1 MRYPVAKFLTFA
13 SWDDSPHLDPAAK
26 RGLLSAYL
34 PHERDARTKGVPSL
48 GAGAIYPVPED
59 DILCDPFEFPAY
71 YRHSYALDVGW
82 NRTAALW
89 GALDPETDVEYLY
102 AEYYRGQAEPA
113 IHAAAIRARG
123 EWIPGVIDP
132 AARGRSQHDGAR
144 LFEQYIALGL
154 TLVAAD
160 NAREAGIYGVWS
172 RLSTG
177 RLRVFRTLQ
186 NWRSEYRIYRRDEKG
201 AIVKENDH
209 LMDGTRY
216 LCLSGIPLATI
227 RPFEQWPGR
236 PGLPK
241 LGARRG
247 IESNYKPLADAWN
260 VNKESRRE
268 NAQNWLPG
276 QNTPWLGR

>member
-1 MRYPVAKFLTFA
+1 M
-13 SWDDSPHLDPAAK
+13 
-26 RGLLSAYL
+26 SAYL

-59 DILCDPFEFPAY
+59 DILVDPFEFPAW

-89 GALDPETDVEYLY
+89 QAYSPEDDTSYLY

-113 IHAAAIRARG
+113 VHAAAIRARG

-132 AARGRSQHDGAR
+132 AARGRGQRDGEQ
-144 LFEQYIALGL
+144 LFNDYVQLGL
-154 TLVAAD
+154 TLTPAN
-160 NAREAGIYGVWS
+160 NAREAGIYQVWS
-172 RLSTG
+172 RLSMG
-177 RLRVFRTLQ
+177 RLKVFRTLQ

-209 LMDGTRY
+209 LMDDTRY
-216 LCLSGIPLATI
+216 ICMSGINVAAV

-236 PGLPK
+236 PGLPQLAK
-241 LGARRG
+241 KVGMQA
-247 IESNYKPLADAWN
+247 EYAPLAAAWN
-260 VNKESRRE
+260 V
-268 NAQNWLPG
+268 AQKQQEAPDNPMTRHYNPG
-276 QNTPWLGR
+276 KAPLGYR

>member
-1 MRYPVAKFLTFA
+1 MKFVTFCA
-13 SWDDSPHLDPAAK
+13 WDDVPHLSAEAK
-26 RGLLSAYL
+26 HGLLSAYM

-59 DILCDPFEFPAY
+59 DILCDPFEFPAW

-89 GALDPETDVEYLY
+89 GAYSIEDDVLYLY

-113 IHAAAIRARG
+113 VHAAAIKARG
-123 EWIPGVIDP
+123 EWIPGTVDP
-132 AARGRSQHDGAR
+132 ASRGRGQHDGEQ
-144 LFEQYIALGL
+144 LFEQYQALGL
-154 TLVAAD
+154 RLTKAN
-160 NAREAGIYGVWS
+160 NAREAGIYDVWS

-177 RLRVFRTLQ
+177 RLKVFRTLQ

-209 LMDGTRY
+209 LMDAMRY
-216 LCLSGIPLATI
+216 ECMTGIQIATV

-236 PGLPK
+236 PGMPQFQKPGLESAYDPYAT
-241 LGARRG
+241 ARSIVNQPAARPEHQPWWPG
-247 IESNYKPLADAWN
+247 KPGGF
-260 VNKESRRE
+260 R
-268 NAQNWLPG
+268 
-276 QNTPWLGR
+276 